1 MNGSEINNLPVFGF
15 ILLSM
20 TIIICSTTKDA
31 YFCFMQVT
39 NEFLQNLRQDYKSAT
54 LDEADVDNNP
64 ITQFKKWFDHAV
76 EAQVYE
82 PNVMT
87 LATADKA
94 GKPDARIVLLKGV
107 DEDGFRFFTNYLS
120 AKGKEL
126 KRNPYAALVFFWP
139 DLERQVRIE
148 GTVEKLDKETSEA
161 YFLTRPVASQIGA
174 VASPQSQVIPNR
186 EFLEEKFEELKS
198 KSEGKNIAK
207 PAHWGGYIVKPTRIE
222 FWQGRRSR
230 LHDRINFE
238 LVKGNWTKARLAP

>member
-1 MNGSEINNLPVFGF
+1 
-15 ILLSM
+15 
-20 TIIICSTTKDA
+20 
-31 YFCFMQVT
+31 MQVT

-64 ITQFKKWFDHAV
+64 ITQFKKWFDHAI

-148 GTVEKLDKETSEA
+148 GIVEKLDKETSEE
-161 YFLTRPVASQIGA
+161 YFITRPVTSQIGA
-174 VASPQSQVIPNR
+174 VVSPQSQIIPDR
-186 EFLEEKFEELKS
+186 RFLEEKFENLKA
-198 KSEGKNIAK
+198 KSDNKTIAK

-222 FWQGRRSR
+222 FWQGRNSR

-238 LVKGNWTKARLAP
+238 LIKGNWIKTRLAP

>member
-1 MNGSEINNLPVFGF
+1 
-15 ILLSM
+15 
-20 TIIICSTTKDA
+20 
-31 YFCFMQVT
+31 MQVT
-39 NEFLQNLRQDYKSAT
+39 NEFIQNLRQDYKSAT
-54 LDEADVDNNP
+54 LDESDVDNNP
-64 ITQFKKWFDHAV
+64 VTQFKKWFDQAV

-82 PNVMT
+82 PNAMT

-94 GKPDARIVLLKGV
+94 GRPDARIVLLKGV
-107 DEDGFRFFTNYLS
+107 EQDGFRFFTNYLS

-148 GTVEKLDKETSEA
+148 GTVEKLDKETSED
-161 YFLTRPVASQIGA
+161 YFVTRPLASQIGA
-174 VASPQSQVIPNR
+174 VASPQSQIIPNR
-186 EFLEEKFEELKS
+186 EFLEEKFDELKS
-198 KSEGKNIAK
+198 KAEGKTIAK

-238 LVKGNWTKARLAP
+238 LIKGSWVKTRLAP

>member
-1 MNGSEINNLPVFGF
+1 
-15 ILLSM
+15 
-20 TIIICSTTKDA
+20 
-31 YFCFMQVT
+31 MQVT
-39 NEFLQNLRQDYKSAT
+39 NEFLQNLRQDYISAT
-54 LDEADVDNNP
+54 LDENDVDDNP
-64 ITQFKKWFDHAV
+64 IVQFKKWFDHAV

-94 GKPDARIVLLKGV
+94 GRPDARIVLLKGV
-107 DEDGFRFFTNYLS
+107 DQDGFRFFTNYLS

-148 GTVEKLDKETSEA
+148 GMVEKLDKETSEA
-161 YFLTRPVASQIGA
+161 YFKTRPVASQIGA
-174 VASPQSQVIPNR
+174 VASPQSQIIENR
-186 EFLEEKFEELKS
+186 QILEQKFEELKS
-198 KSEGKNIAK
+198 KSDDKEILK

-238 LVKGNWTKARLAP
+238 LIKGSWVKNRLAP

>member
-1 MNGSEINNLPVFGF
+1 
-15 ILLSM
+15 
-20 TIIICSTTKDA
+20 
-31 YFCFMQVT
+31 MQVT

-54 LDEADVDNNP
+54 LDESDVDNNP
-64 ITQFKKWFDHAV
+64 ITQFKKWFDNAV
-76 EAQVYE
+76 EAQIYE

-87 LATADKA
+87 LATADKS

-148 GTVEKLDKETSEA
+148 GTVEKLDKETSEE
-161 YFLTRPVASQIGA
+161 YFITRPVASQIGA

-186 EFLEEKFEELKS
+186 AFLEEKFEELKT
-198 KSEGKNIAK
+198 KSDGKSIAK

-238 LVKGNWTKARLAP
+238 LVKGAWIKNRLAP

>member
-1 MNGSEINNLPVFGF
+1 
-15 ILLSM
+15 
-20 TIIICSTTKDA
+20 
-31 YFCFMQVT
+31 MQVT

-54 LDEADVDNNP
+54 LDESEVDNNP
-64 ITQFKKWFDHAV
+64 IIQFKKWFDDAV
-76 EAQVYE
+76 DAQVYE

-87 LATADKA
+87 LATVDKA
-94 GKPDARIVLLKGV
+94 GRPDARIVLLKGV

-148 GTVEKLDKETSEA
+148 GTVTKLDKETSEE
-161 YFLTRPVASQIGA
+161 YFFTRPKASQIGA
-174 VASPQSQVIPNR
+174 VASPQSQIIPNR
-186 EFLEEKFEELKS
+186 AFLEEKFEELSS
-198 KSEGKNIAK
+198 KSEDREIAK

-238 LVKGNWTKARLAP
+238 LVKGSWVKTRLAP

>member
-1 MNGSEINNLPVFGF
+1 
-15 ILLSM
+15 
-20 TIIICSTTKDA
+20 
-31 YFCFMQVT
+31 MQVT
-39 NEFLQNLRQDYKSAT
+39 NEILQNLRQDYKSAT

-64 ITQFKKWFDHAV
+64 ITQFKKWFDEAV
-76 EAQVYE
+76 KAEVYE

-148 GTVEKLDKETSEA
+148 GVVEKLDKETSEE
-161 YFLTRPVASQIGA
+161 YFKTRPVASQIGA
-174 VASPQSQVIPNR
+174 VASPQSQVIANR
-186 EFLEEKFEELKS
+186 QVLEEKFEELKS
-198 KSEGKNIAK
+198 KNENREIAK

-238 LVKGNWTKARLAP
+238 FVKGSWVKNRLAP

>member
-1 MNGSEINNLPVFGF
+1 
-15 ILLSM
+15 
-20 TIIICSTTKDA
+20 
-31 YFCFMQVT
+31 MQVN

-54 LDEADVDNNP
+54 LDESEVDDNP
-64 ITQFKKWFDHAV
+64 INQFKKWFDHAI
-76 EAQVYE
+76 EAQLYE

-87 LATADKA
+87 LATADKV
-94 GKPDARIVLLKGV
+94 GRPDARIVLLKGV
-107 DEDGFRFFTNYLS
+107 DDDGFRFFTNYLS

-139 DLERQVRIE
+139 ELERQVRIE

-161 YFLTRPVASQIGA
+161 YFDSRPVASQIGA
-174 VASPQSQVIPNR
+174 IASPQSQVIPNR
-186 EFLEEKFEELKS
+186 AFLEEKFEELQSSAKD
-198 KSEGKNIAK
+198 KKIAK

-238 LVKGNWTKARLAP
+238 LSKGSWVKSRLAP